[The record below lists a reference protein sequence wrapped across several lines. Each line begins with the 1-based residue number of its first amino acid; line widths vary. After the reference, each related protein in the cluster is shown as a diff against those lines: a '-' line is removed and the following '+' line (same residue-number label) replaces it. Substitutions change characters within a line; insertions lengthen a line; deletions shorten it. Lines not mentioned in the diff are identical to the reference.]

1 MKKLFPLFAA
11 LFVILAFD
19 CVMMRYRI
27 STYEKVIK
35 NQSEQIRRERHFH
48 DSIIVRYD
56 SLLIHYT
63 D

>member
-1 MKKLFPLFAA
+1 MKKLFPVLIV
-11 LFVILAFD
+11 LLVILAFD

-35 NQSEQIRRERHFH
+35 DQSEQIRRERQLH
-48 DSIIVRYD
+48 DSIIARYD